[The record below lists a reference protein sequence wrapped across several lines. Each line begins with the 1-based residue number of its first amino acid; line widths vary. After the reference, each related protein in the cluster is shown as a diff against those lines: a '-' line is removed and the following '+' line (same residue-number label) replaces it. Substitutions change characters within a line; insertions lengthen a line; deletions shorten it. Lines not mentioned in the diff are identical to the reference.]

1 VSEAAASLV
10 RTVIVGAAGR
20 MGGQLLRC
28 LHEFPPLVLHGALAE
43 EGHPSLGKDASALAG
58 LEPSGVPITSA
69 LAPLLESAGLVIDF
83 SHPAAAP
90 KHLADCVAARVP
102 MLIGTT
108 GLPADFDLQIEK
120 AARTIAV
127 MRVANTSLGVNVLLQ
142 LVRQAARQLP
152 PGYDIEI
159 VETHH
164 RGKRDAPSGTALALG
179 KAAADGRGIDFSRH
193 AVYDRQGMGEPRD
206 PGAIALVS
214 MRGGDVVG
222 EHEVRFLGDGERVFL
237 SHSATDRV
245 VFARGALTAGRWLAA
260 RPAGRYAMNDFFD
273 YNSEA

>member
-1 VSEAAASLV
+1 VTAGGSSPV
-10 RTVIVGAAGR
+10 RTVIIGAAGR

-28 LHEFPPLVLHGALAE
+28 MPEFPPLVLQGAVVEA
-43 EGHPSLGKDASALAG
+43 GHPALGKDAAALAG
-58 LEPSGVPITSA
+58 AEPAGVVVTAA
-69 LAPLLESAGLVIDF
+69 LLPLLASANLVIDF
-83 SHPAAAP
+83 SNPA
-90 KHLADCVAARVP
+90 VAAEHVTACAQAQVP
-102 MLIGTT
+102 LLMGTT
-108 GLPADFDLQIEK
+108 GLPDGFDAHLKDASRHIPIM
-120 AARTIAV
+120 A
-127 MRVANTSLGVNVLLQ
+127 VANTSLGVNLLLQ

-179 KAAADGRGIDFSRH
+179 RAAAEGRGVDFEQR
-193 AVYDRQGMGEPRD
+193 AVYDRHGITNPRD
-206 PGAIALVS
+206 PQTIALVS

-222 EHEVRFLGDGERVFL
+222 EHEVRFLGNGERLLL

-260 RPAGRYAMNDFFD
+260 KTPGRYEMSDFFD
-273 YNSEA
+273 DNS